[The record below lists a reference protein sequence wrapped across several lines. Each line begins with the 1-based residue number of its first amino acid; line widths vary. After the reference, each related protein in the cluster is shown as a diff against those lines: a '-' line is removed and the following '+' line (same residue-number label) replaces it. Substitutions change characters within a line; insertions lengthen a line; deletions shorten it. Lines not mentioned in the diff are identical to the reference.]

1 MAAHSK
7 KSTIHA
13 ARPDSVTPPLPVP
26 LTRPI
31 AFSLCTRGQRRGSA
45 RTTWT
50 RGAGKDRWA
59 AVAVAVTRST
69 SPSPPATRALPLP
82 LRIPADCAPFLVS
95 THHRLMRVWRGGGT
109 ECRPR
114 GERCEGRSGREGG
127 RGAQR
132 RAGGA
137 SLGWILGA
145 VVLGLVEGCLV
156 RGPGGISCA
165 PRQNSGGGT
174 LVHQGLGGRFRGWQ
188 GDNRCV
194 DGVGAGSRR
203 HVAFR
208 GKHLIFARHGSIMAR
223 CSRFADRFLP

>member
-1 MAAHSK
+1 MDQRCGGGPLGCGGCGRDQVYLTLPPGHP
-7 KSTIHA
+7 
-13 ARPDSVTPPLPVP
+13 RPP
-26 LTRPI
+26 
-31 AFSLCTRGQRRGSA
+31 
-45 RTTWT
+45 
-50 RGAGKDRWA
+50 
-59 AVAVAVTRST
+59 
-69 SPSPPATRALPLP
+69 PPASYSCR
-82 LRIPADCAPFLVS
+82 LRTFPRLD
-95 THHRLMRVWRGGGT
+95 THRLMRVWRGGGT

-114 GERCEGRSGREGG
+114 GEQCEGRSGLEGG